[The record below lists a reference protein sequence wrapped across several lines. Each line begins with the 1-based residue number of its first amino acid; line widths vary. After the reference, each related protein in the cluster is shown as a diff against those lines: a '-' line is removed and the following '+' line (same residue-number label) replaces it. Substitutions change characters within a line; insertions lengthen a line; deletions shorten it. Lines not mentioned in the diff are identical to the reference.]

1 MCNEPG
7 NFSNKGN
14 ADGFII
20 MIKSPVAT
28 LDLSGILP
36 VQNATQTEISD
47 ILKTYKTV
55 AVIGLSK
62 SPEKDAYT
70 IPEYLLKNGFKV
82 IPINPTADE
91 ILGQK
96 AYKRLSDVP
105 GAVDIVDVFRPSE
118 DVPNYIQDV
127 LEKKPKVFWEQLGI
141 HNPEAEEKIAAAGIK
156 VVYDRCMMQE
166 LRKIRMVH

>member
-7 NFSNKGN
+7 NFSNKDN

-82 IPINPTADE
+82 IPVNPTADE

>member
-7 NFSNKGN
+7 NFSNKDN